1 MGMEQKM
8 TPHHSALET
17 QLEISLNKIGIPP
30 RPAILEIISTEMK
43 KDEPDINHLSSIIS
57 ADVALA
63 ASLISITNS
72 PYFGFRGRVHTAR
85 EALMILGLNVA
96 SKAIAGLVMRR
107 AFPGS
112 PHLERFWDAS
122 ARIARLS
129 GWLAQRIRNSTLRA
143 DDAYTFG
150 LFRDCGIPILISRF
164 PSYPGILNEANHDA
178 VHSFT
183 DIEDLSLPTN
193 HAVIGYVL
201 AQSWW
206 LSEETIFAI
215 RRHHDVDT
223 LKSSSIPPS
232 LNSRHMIAVAQ
243 LAEHLL
249 QQHSGLSQTQEW
261 VKLGPACLQLLNLN
275 EVGLERVMA
284 EASPVIAAES

>member
-1 MGMEQKM
+1 
-8 TPHHSALET
+8 
-17 QLEISLNKIGIPP
+17 
-30 RPAILEIISTEMK
+30 MK
-43 KDEPDINHLSSIIS
+43 KDEPDINHLSAIIS

-85 EALMILGLNVA
+85 EALMVLGLNVA

-107 AFPGS
+107 AFPSS
-112 PHLERFWDAS
+112 PHLERFWDSS

-164 PSYPGILNEANHDA
+164 PDYPNILKEANQDA
-178 VHSFT
+178 LRSFT
-183 DIEDLSLPTN
+183 DIEDQSLPTN

-206 LSEETIFAI
+206 LSEETILAI

-223 LKSSSIPPS
+223 LKSTSIPPS
-232 LNSRHMIAVAQ
+232 INSRHMIAVSQ
-243 LAEHLL
+243 LAEYLL
-249 QQHSGLSQTQEW
+249 QKHSGLSQTQEW
-261 VKLGPACLQLLNLN
+261 AKLGPACLQLLNLN
-275 EVGLERVMA
+275 NEGLDRVMA
-284 EASPVIAAES
+284 EATEVIEIEN